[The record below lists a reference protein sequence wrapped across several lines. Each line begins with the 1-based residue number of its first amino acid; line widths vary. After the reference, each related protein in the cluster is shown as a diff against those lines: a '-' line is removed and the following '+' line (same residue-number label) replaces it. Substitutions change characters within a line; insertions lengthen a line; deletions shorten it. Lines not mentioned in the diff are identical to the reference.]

1 MRGRALRLAGW
12 IERREESSRPAET
25 GGSAG
30 TVRVVEMRQ
39 VPVLDMSN
47 STFSYWYGLLRLSS
61 TSPVSILTE
70 P

>member
-30 TVRVVEMRQ
+30 NVRVVE
-39 VPVLDMSN
+39 
-47 STFSYWYGLLRLSS
+47 T
-61 TSPVSILTE
+61 
-70 P
+70 

>member
-30 TVRVVEMRQ
+30 NVRVVEMRQ
-39 VPVLDMSN
+39 DLFL
-47 STFSYWYGLLRLSS
+47 TCQTRLSP
-61 TSPVSILTE
+61 TGMVCYVSARRVQ
-70 P
+70 